1 MYNVQCIQYK
11 YFNMINIESERGRDK
26 VKSKRYRT
34 LIAQMHS
41 PPCFPKQETHSSCQW
56 LIPFGDTHKR
66 TAHTLCIEHQRKSE
80 MCCICCCI
88 TSNLFDN
95 KETVFLL
102 PMGINLILF
111 LSLRLSLL
119 VHLHSAFSILCPLS
133 LFVDF
138 FSLHLWN
145 SSSFVSFS
153 IGLFVRKWTQQ
164 LFRVRI
170 YCYRYNNSLLR
181 FGSFRI
187 GLIFASSRLK

>member
-1 MYNVQCIQYK
+1 
-11 YFNMINIESERGRDK
+11 MIKIESERGRDK
-26 VKSKRYRT
+26 VKSKRYTT

-111 LSLRLSLL
+111 LSLRLSSL

-133 LFVDF
+133 LFVDCF
-138 FSLHLWN
+138 SSSMEFFIVCFFFYRFVCPKVNTTTVSCTNLLFSL
-145 SSSFVSFS
+145 
-153 IGLFVRKWTQQ
+153 Q
-164 LFRVRI
+164 
-170 YCYRYNNSLLR
+170 
-181 FGSFRI
+181 
-187 GLIFASSRLK
+187 